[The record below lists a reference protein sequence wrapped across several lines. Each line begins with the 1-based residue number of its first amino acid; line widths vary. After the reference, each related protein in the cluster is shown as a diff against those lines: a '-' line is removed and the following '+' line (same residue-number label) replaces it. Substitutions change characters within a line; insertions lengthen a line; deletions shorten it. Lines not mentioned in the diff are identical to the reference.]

1 MTFRIAFMGSPD
13 FAVPA
18 LAELIARGRE
28 IVVVYSQPPRPAGR
42 GQHMRKTPVHLFAEE
57 RGIEVRTP
65 KSLKKAPEQEAFAA
79 LGLDLAV
86 VVAYGLILPKAIL
99 DAPKHGCVNLHGS
112 LLPRW
117 RGAAPIQR
125 ALMAGDRETGVETMQ
140 MEEGLDT
147 GPVFAT
153 ARTPIEA
160 DDTTQSLHDRLAALG
175 APLLAD
181 TVDAIERGAARAT
194 PQSGEGVTYAHKIT
208 AGETRIDWS
217 KSAREIDLQIRGL
230 SPFPGAWFE
239 MPGPKGPVRVKAL
252 MSRTGLGAGRPG
264 ETLDD
269 ALLVACGEGA
279 VRLLRLQREGKTAAD
294 AADFLRGTP
303 TPAGTV
309 LA

>member
-18 LAELIARGRE
+18 LRELIARGRE
-28 IVVVYSQPPRPAGR
+28 IVCVYSQPPRPAGR
-42 GQHMRKTPVHLFAEE
+42 GQQLRKTPVHQFAEAH
-57 RGIEVRTP
+57 GIEVRTP
-65 KSLKKAPEQEAFAA
+65 KSLKRADAQEAFAA
-79 LGLDLAV
+79 LDLDLAI
-86 VVAYGLILPKAIL
+86 VVAYGLILPKPIL
-99 DAPKHGCVNLHGS
+99 EAPKHGCVNLHGS

-153 ARTPIEA
+153 ARTSIEP

-208 AGETRIDWS
+208 AVETRIDWS

-252 MSRTGLGAGRPG
+252 MSRTGLGAGAPG